1 MRTVLIDHP
10 GTYGGSR
17 SRDEII
23 RLLKEALAL
32 VEYTA
37 SDARLECAGLHIEV
51 PDPGTVEADPRA
63 TGARRR
69 P

>member
-1 MRTVLIDHP
+1 MADDTLIDHP
-10 GTYGGSR
+10 GTYGGPR

-37 SDARLECAGLHIEV
+37 GDARLECSGLRIRVTDAGT
-51 PDPGTVEADPRA
+51 PPRDA
-63 TGARRR
+63 H
-69 P
+69 

>member
-23 RLLKEALAL
+23 RLL
-32 VEYTA
+32 TA

-51 PDPGTVEADPRA
+51 TDPGTVEADPRA

>member
-1 MRTVLIDHP
+1 MTNSTLIDHP
-10 GTYGGSR
+10 GTYGGPR

-37 SDARLECAGLHIEV
+37 SDARLECSGLRISVAHAGT
-51 PDPGTVEADPRA
+51 PPRE
-63 TGARRR
+63 
-69 P
+69 PL